1 VRGRQDLAG
10 KRAGGVPWRR
20 PAAAIPCETAE
31 TPLSAQFKVPAA
43 PRLRRPLAAGLRG
56 WVTGW
61 GAVFL
66 VALLGIDSHAGDG
79 CRSLPDVD

>member
-1 VRGRQDLAG
+1 
-10 KRAGGVPWRR
+10 
-20 PAAAIPCETAE
+20 
-31 TPLSAQFKVPAA
+31 VPAT
-43 PRLRRPLAAGLRG
+43 RRVRTLLAADLRG
-56 WVTGW
+56 WATGW

>member
-1 VRGRQDLAG
+1 MV
-10 KRAGGVPWRR
+10 
-20 PAAAIPCETAE
+20 E
-31 TPLSAQFKVPAA
+31 TPLSALHQQHSA
-43 PRLRRPLAAGLRG
+43 RGIGRPLAAGLRG